1 MMKNKY
7 MIRGLSGIALL
18 ALFAGTLAAQE
29 ISRRPMTADDM
40 LEMVRVDEAV
50 MSPDGEWVL
59 YRKSELDW
67 KKNKRRK
74 TYHLVPSVGGS
85 SYQYLNEEGTESP
98 KFSPDGQWLAFTRK
112 VEKVAQLFV
121 IRTAGGEARQLTK
134 HKSAVESFQWLSGS
148 RTLLFV
154 ADEALSGEEKKER
167 ENGEDAIFV
176 EEGPNSQ
183 RRAEWQ
189 NFWKIGLEDGKE
201 RQVTSE
207 KFRVGDFDVSPDGS
221 RIAFTA
227 RYENRRNQGNLSEI
241 FLLDLDTGHPS
252 GWLPGRRTAAGS
264 RTRLTTIRN
273 GTSGTERS
281 GFWTRKTRA
290 IEW

>member
-241 FLLDLDTGHPS
+241 FLLDLGHRAPE
-252 GWLPGRRTAAGS
+252 WLVTWSPDGRWIALRG
-264 RTRLTTIRN
+264 
-273 GTSGTERS
+273 
-281 GFWTRKTRA
+281 
-290 IEW
+290 